1 MISKQQVGQ
10 FLQDGAVTLDTPFS
24 EHQIQAAAAAL
35 DRIVPLVPAQ
45 GDNTQRYR
53 FGATCSYFD
62 AELLDLIQHPW
73 LEEVSSAVVGAHEV
87 TLLQTAIIATYPQ
100 PEGPFSFD
108 QHVDMQYTHTDL
120 NATPRRIVCSFFL
133 WLTDVTPTRAPM
145 MHRPGTHLALSEH
158 WGSVPGLQNE
168 VPRVKGI
175 PLADLPQLAFP
186 PAQPVLARAGQVTAL
201 TTAMVHGASVNLDTE
216 PRKALVITF
225 AAKGVHIGLPETQQQ
240 TKDLYDSQLLT
251 RLRPE
256 RRHLV
261 QRQGA

>member
-1 MISKQQVGQ
+1 MISTQQLGQ

-24 EHQIQAAAAAL
+24 EQQIQAAAAAL

-45 GDNTQRYR
+45 GDNPQRYR

-73 LEEVSSAVVGAHEV
+73 LEDVSKAVLGADAV

-120 NATPRRIVCSFFL
+120 KATPRRIVCSFFL

-145 MHRPGTHLALSEH
+145 MHRPGTHRSLAAH
-158 WGSVPGLQNE
+158 WGGVAGLQAD

-175 PLADLPQLAFP
+175 GMADLPDLDFSE
-186 PAQPVLARAGQVTAL
+186 AQPVLARAGQATAL

-240 TKDLYDSQLLT
+240 TKELYDSQLLQ
-251 RLRPE
+251 RLRPD
-256 RRHLV
+256 RRHIV
-261 QRQGA
+261 QLHEA